1 METVVNLG
9 AAVAAAAKA
18 QQSYTSSPNEG
29 TLVFEML
36 RLTYKPCLGI
46 ALVCFFCIFVN
57 AKMFSPLISFIIP
70 DIPKL
75 NNRADI
81 FVPLHFE
88 YV

>member
-1 METVVNLG
+1 MSTWE
-9 AAVAAAAKA
+9 
-18 QQSYTSSPNEG
+18 QQWQQQLKPSRAPNEG

-46 ALVCFFCIFVN
+46 ALVFIFCIFVH
-57 AKMFSPLISFIIP
+57 AKMFSPIISFIIP

-75 NNRADI
+75 NNRADT
-81 FVPLHFE
+81 FVSLHFE